1 MPSVYTYTGP
11 VIKPFTRLRA
21 YGRDIVPSIW
31 TQEQIQK
38 WLAIEPR
45 YAEFFT
51 EVETSNGQVN
61 DNALPP
67 APEGEPAQVKKGK

>member
-11 VIKPFTRLRA
+11 AIKPFTRLRA

-51 EVETSNGQVN
+51 EVE
-61 DNALPP
+61 DKP
-67 APEGEPAQVKKGK
+67 VKAEKDPQEIKGK

>member
-1 MPSVYTYTGP
+1 MPKQLKYTGP
-11 VIKPFTRLRA
+11 VIKPFTRLRV
-21 YGRDIVPSIW
+21 YDRDIVPSIW

-51 EVETSNGQVN
+51 EVDTPKESAQ
-61 DNALPP
+61 
-67 APEGEPAQVKKGK
+67 APDPKGESAQDKKGK